1 MRKDVREE
9 PQVDI
14 LFLAA
19 PWQVTAAS
27 RMCMRKLSQRR
38 IKNGRFQPP
47 CPTHTPGHYLRLFL
61 GVSGSKLC
69 LRQLTWLEKNPW
81 ILEVTC
87 QSRGSIPCGWNIC
100 VSKGVPHSQT
110 SSDCGQK
117 GRIWWNFKG
126 LPGSL
131 LSCLSG
137 ETFPQRGT
145 LRRRLGWFLKPF
157 SPGAGCFSQWQPLP
171 KGFC

>member
-1 MRKDVREE
+1 MRKDLREE

-14 LFLAA
+14 LFVAA

-27 RMCMRKLSQRR
+27 RMCMRKPSQRR
-38 IKNGRFQPP
+38 IKNGRILTPLP
-47 CPTHTPGHYLRLFL
+47 NTHSRPLPQTVSWGLRIKT
-61 GVSGSKLC
+61 VPEAID
-69 LRQLTWLEKNPW
+69 LTWKNPW

-87 QSRGSIPCGWNIC
+87 QSRGSIPCGWNSC
-100 VSKGVPHSQT
+100 VSKQVPHSQT

-117 GRIWWNFKG
+117 GQIWWNFKG

-145 LRRRLGWFLKPF
+145 LRRRLGRFPKPF
-157 SPGAGCFSQWQPLP
+157 SSGAGCFSQWQPLP
-171 KGFC
+171 KGF